1 MMINSSLLLINKM
14 NDSDSIDFAK
24 EAKESDLDLGQKHEF
39 VQEIAMRSTQSNRK
53 KYGNML
59 VVY

>member
-24 EAKESDLDLGQKHEF
+24 EAKDSDLDLGQKHEF
-39 VQEIAMRSTQSNRK
+39 AEEITMRST
-53 KYGNML
+53 
-59 VVY
+59 